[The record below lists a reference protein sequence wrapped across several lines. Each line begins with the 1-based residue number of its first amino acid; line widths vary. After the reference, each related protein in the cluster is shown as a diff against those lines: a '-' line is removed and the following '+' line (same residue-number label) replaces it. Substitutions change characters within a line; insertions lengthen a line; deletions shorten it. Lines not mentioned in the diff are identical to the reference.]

1 MGEDRDRN
9 KREDAPDVEAHA
21 HGRRLVGEEMAPQS
35 EAELGRHKKD
45 DGAMIDKGAA
55 FAASH
60 LGGNGA
66 TTAGGFGA

>member
-1 MGEDRDRN
+1 MSEDRDRN

-45 DGAMIDKGAA
+45 DGESGDDDVIAHA
-55 FAASH
+55 H
-60 LGGNGA
+60 
-66 TTAGGFGA
+66 TRR